1 VIPLQWIGFTLFGI
15 IVYYLC
21 DFPPSTLYFVYFYFV
36 LLFSCLNSYFLAMF
50 LAALTQNQN
59 VALIVF
65 PIIFLFLATFAGYAI
80 PVDDVPPCK
89 LSYYCVSIVLY
100 VVVVF
105 CANSS
110 FCLFS
115 CFILFVFLLSLS
127 LFCLIS
133 SLCSFLLSTVWNW
146 ATYID
151 YARWIFE
158 GMMVNQWEDYDDD
171 SRQAGSVLD
180 LYDFTNF
187 NKWGSFWILAIATF
201 LILVAVYLSMLP
213 ARKRLKKVT
222 IEEMRKNSTISP
234 EALNSLIMKDVENPM
249 AMSDVSH
256 GSLSLTSNSVRGGG
270 GGGDGGG
277 SIVVGGMRL
286 TNQVSEAN
294 SFYYRN
300 TITPTISRDIPG
312 GRITTIDLQDGGIIL
327 PADLRKKSVAS
338 IQEKERASMRSLRDE
353 YNSSF
358 IQPLYGYYL
367 TFSNLC
373 YSVEVQNPLTR
384 EHSTLKVLTDVSGR
398 IEPNEMC
405 ALMGSS
411 GAGKSTLLDILA
423 DRKTVGNVTGNI
435 FINGNLREKR
445 MMKSTAYVMQDD
457 IHIGCLS
464 VYETLYYAALLR
476 LPQTMTSVVKQQRI
490 DEIMKVLGLFHIS
503 SSMVGDEKQR
513 GISGGQKKR
522 LSIGIEIIHKPQMIF
537 LDEPT
542 TGLDSAIAYEV
553 MYAVRQIANQHRTII
568 CTIHQ
573 PSTITFELFD
583 KVILLGQGRVIYYGL
598 RENII
603 DYFTNCVYSF
613 RYENHMNPADYILA
627 IASQAVSSPSSSS
640 SSGSPSSSPSEAET
654 EKEEQ
659 VSTVA
664 LIEMYEKSFIF
675 EQFSS
680 QIEEVI
686 VTDASNYQQFLRN
699 KKNKNKVIVTGSIL
713 KEENEGENEMIEEE
727 KDKNIYHT
735 STLYQIR
742 TLVNRLF
749 LRKKREYMQ
758 TTLITGR

>member
-1 VIPLQWIGFTLFGI
+1 LPPFFRLSRFSFFT
-15 IVYYLC
+15 
-21 DFPPSTLYFVYFYFV
+21 
-36 LLFSCLNSYFLAMF
+36 
-50 LAALTQNQN
+50 
-59 VALIVF
+59 
-65 PIIFLFLATFAGYAI
+65 
-80 PVDDVPPCK
+80 
-89 LSYYCVSIVLY
+89 
-100 VVVVF
+100 
-105 CANSS
+105 
-110 FCLFS
+110 
-115 CFILFVFLLSLS
+115 
-127 LFCLIS
+127 
-133 SLCSFLLSTVWNW
+133 LSTVWNW
-146 ATYID
+146 ATYAD

-171 SRQAGSVLD
+171 SQHSGSVLS

-187 NKWGSFWILAIATF
+187 NKWGSFWILAISTSI
-201 LILVAVYLSMLP
+201 ILVAVYLSMLP
-213 ARKRLKKVT
+213 PRKRLIKIT
-222 IEEMRKNSTISP
+222 IEEMRKNSSISP

-249 AMSDVSH
+249 AMSEVSRADS
-256 GSLSLTSNSVRGGG
+256 SLSLTSNSVR

-286 TNQVSEAN
+286 TNPVSEAN

-300 TITPTISRDIPG
+300 TITPTISRDVPG
-312 GRITTIDLQDGGIIL
+312 GRITMVDLQDGGIIL
-327 PADLRKKSVAS
+327 PAELRKKSVAS
-338 IQEKERASMRSLRDE
+338 VQEKERASMRSLRDE
-353 YNSSF
+353 YNSSY

-367 TFSNLC
+367 TFSNLS
-373 YSVEVQNPLTR
+373 YSVEVKNPLTR
-384 EHSTLKVLTDVSGR
+384 ENSTLKVLTDVSGR
-398 IEPNEMC
+398 IEPDEMC

-423 DRKTVGNVTGNI
+423 DRKTVGTLTGNI
-435 FINGNLREKR
+435 FINGKIREKI

-464 VYETLYYAALLR
+464 VYETLYYSALLR
-476 LPQTMTSVVKQQRI
+476 LPQTMTQLAKQQRI

-503 SSMVGDEKQR
+503 SSIVGDEKRR

-583 KVILLGQGRVIYYGL
+583 KVILLGQGRIIYYGS

-603 DYFTNCVYSF
+603 DYFSNCSYSF

-627 IASQAVSSPSSSS
+627 IASQAFSSSSSSSS
-640 SSGSPSSSPSEAET
+640 SSGSPSNSPTSET
-654 EKEEQ
+654 EKREQ

-664 LIEMYEKSFIF
+664 LIEMYEKSLSF
-675 EQFSS
+675 EQFSLNM
-680 QIEEVI
+680 EEI
-686 VTDASNYQQFLRN
+686 IAKDASNYQQFL
-699 KKNKNKVIVTGSIL
+699 KNKRNRSKVIVGGSVI
-713 KEENEGENEMIEEE
+713 KEESEGENELIEEE

-735 STLYQIR
+735 STIYQIR

-758 TTLITGR
+758 TILITGR